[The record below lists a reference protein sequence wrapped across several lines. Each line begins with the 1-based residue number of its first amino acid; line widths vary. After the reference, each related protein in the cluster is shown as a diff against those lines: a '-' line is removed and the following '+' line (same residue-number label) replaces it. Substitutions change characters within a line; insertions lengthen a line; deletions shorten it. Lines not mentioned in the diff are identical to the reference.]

1 MEKSIELK
9 NKLIEIYNLKKWD
22 KIVEINGDKY
32 IYISAT
38 NEFRKII
45 KQSSGDIAAIVATM
59 VMGKYFT
66 WCC

>member
-1 MEKSIELK
+1 MKKSDELK
-9 NKLIEIYNLKKWD
+9 NKLIEIYNNKQWD
-22 KIVEINGDKY
+22 KIIDVNGDKF

-45 KQSSGDIAAIVATM
+45 NQPSGDIAAIVATM
-59 VMGKYFT
+59 TMGKFFT

>member
-9 NKLIEIYNLKKWD
+9 NKLIDIYNSKTWD
-22 KIVEINGDKY
+22 KIIDINGEKY

-38 NEFRKII
+38 NEFRKIV
-45 KQSSGDIAAIVATM
+45 KQSSGDIATIVATM
-59 VMGKYFT
+59 VMGKYFA